1 MFQFIQKPGEVLY
14 LPHGYPHTVH
24 NLEDNMAL
32 TNNALFPDALSSL
45 VNVLA
50 LKKISSS
57 EEMSGWSEE
66 VAIHNLYN
74 TQPRDTRERIRENV
88 ERVKRLV

>member
-57 EEMSGWSEE
+57 EEM
-66 VAIHNLYN
+66 L
-74 TQPRDTRERIRENV
+74 TRGQV
-88 ERVKRLV
+88 TRLEDPLKVQN